1 LLHYV
6 GSAHPKETIVH
17 EADVSAESTS
27 PEEDA
32 RFPRAYED
40 TGRAE
45 GAEAAAREGAET
57 PDGVSGRLRRPERL
71 TKGAEFQALF
81 QQGKRLER
89 PTMIVLWRP
98 SGGSRRVGF
107 AVGRQIR
114 GAVRRNRARRRL
126 REAYRAARDA
136 APANLDLIVIGRAAV
151 LAADANTLTGDMR
164 AAFRAMTSGSGR

>member
-6 GSAHPKETIVH
+6 GSAHPKEISAH
-17 EADVSAESTS
+17 EADVSTEYTP

-32 RFPRAYED
+32 RLPRAHEYQ
-40 TGRAE
+40 GRAQDV
-45 GAEAAAREGAET
+45 EASASEGAET
-57 PDGVSGRLRRPERL
+57 ADGVSGRLRRSERL

-89 PTMIVLWRP
+89 PTMIVLWRT

-114 GAVRRNRARRRL
+114 GAVSRNRARRRL
-126 REAYRAARDA
+126 REAYRAARLD
-136 APANLDLIVIGRAAV
+136 APARVDLVVIGRATA
-151 LAADANTLTGDMR
+151 LTATTSRLIEEMR
-164 AAFRAMTSGSGR
+164 AAFRTMSER